1 MDVFAIP
8 VLAEMDSTVT
18 ARKPCFWRS
27 SKTVSMITV
36 SISSGRRRFTDLLS
50 FSILFDIATPGPRCK
65 SRCKDQLLVITD
77 ATLRCVASKNQVLD
91 LLWMGKLDRTF
102 VCNIRNRRC
111 IARLEFLILVPAAI
125 SLHYD

>member
-36 SISSGRRRFTDLLS
+36 SISSGRRRFPDLLC
-50 FSILFDIATPGPRCK
+50 FSILFDIATPAPRK
-65 SRCKDQLLVITD
+65 SRCRDQLHVITD

-91 LLWMGKLDRTF
+91 LLWMGKLDRIF

-111 IARLEFLILVPAAI
+111 IARLELLILVPAAI

>member
-50 FSILFDIATPGPRCK
+50 FSILFDIATPGPAQIEMQG
-65 SRCKDQLLVITD
+65 S
-77 ATLRCVASKNQVLD
+77 
-91 LLWMGKLDRTF
+91 
-102 VCNIRNRRC
+102 
-111 IARLEFLILVPAAI
+111 IARNYRCYDTVRSFKKIRCWICYGWGNWIGPSSAI
-125 SLHYD
+125 YRIEDV